1 MPIPYTYHYTGQF
14 KRLIGQFLRIFSGI
28 QVQAGVDR
36 TGTGVNDMRAVS
48 VVYGNSD
55 RIINALNQNQGTFT
69 AQRIPIISA
78 YLNGIGLADEYRVSR
93 HHQENITYK
102 NSADGQY
109 HQVSK
114 IVGAPYQ
121 MNMTLYIYASSTDQ
135 MFQILEQIL
144 LWFNP
149 SIDFQKSSNILDSA
163 YITQCTLTGIQDQTN
178 FPMGQ
183 NRRIIQQ
190 NLTFSFIAWLQY
202 PYTDAAGVI
211 QDIITN
217 IHDSS
222 SVVEELDLVT
232 PPPAGPTIET
242 VTVNNSTVIP
252 PQE

>member
-1 MPIPYTYHYTGQF
+1 MTIPYQFYYNGQF
-14 KRLIGQFLRIFSGI
+14 KKYIGQFLRIFSGI

-36 TGTGVNDMRAVS
+36 SGTGVNDTRSVS

-78 YLNGIGLADEYRVSR
+78 YLNGIQTADEYRISR
-93 HHQENITYK
+93 HHQENITYQ

-109 HQVSK
+109 HLVSK
-114 IVGAPYQ
+114 IAGAPYQ

-135 MFQILEQIL
+135 LFQILEQIL

-149 SIDFQKSSNILDSA
+149 TIDFQKSSGILDSA
-163 YITQCTLTGIQDQTN
+163 YITQCTLTGIQDQSN
-178 FPMGQ
+178 FPMGT

-202 PYTDAAGVI
+202 PYTDATGVI

-222 SVVEELDLVT
+222 LVVEELDLVT
-232 PPPAGPTIET
+232 PPPGGPIIET
-242 VTVNNSTVIP
+242 TTVTSSTVIP
-252 PQE
+252 PQD